1 MSTNTRSDQNTHL
14 NAELA
19 GLVAKHIAVAA
30 TLTST
35 SGTPF
40 EVRQEDVCGESM
52 LVYANRP
59 RSLGEILAGAT
70 QYGDRDCFIFD
81 DGTRLSFVDVVRLCR
96 RVAAGLA
103 DRGIGRGDRV
113 AVCAPNRLEWLL
125 TFWAATSMGAV
136 VVAMNGWWT
145 GTEMLNALELTEP
158 ALLIGDQTRVE
169 RLTSMG
175 TPVHVPIIDM
185 DADFGSLYGTPA
197 AGDHGGEATAIDTPQ
212 IDEDE
217 PAMLLFTSGTTGR
230 PKAAA
235 LSHRNVIAFI
245 VSQNFVGA
253 RVMALTGRTAQG
265 PPPTRLAVFP
275 LFHVS
280 GMSATVACMLSGAT
294 TVWPLGRFDPGRV
307 IELTKQHGIRSWTGT
322 VTHVLRLLDHP
333 DIATLDPLTVAQIG
347 IGGSATT
354 PEIVRRTEAV
364 FPHLTGTFSTGYGS
378 TESGGLI
385 THASNAM
392 IRLAP
397 ECVGPVMPTM
407 EVRIVDDDGNDL
419 PDGEEGNICCRG
431 PLVMM
436 EYWRNP
442 EANAEVFMEGRWLKT
457 GDFGRM
463 DGGALFLASRRRD
476 LILRGG
482 ENVYPFEIE
491 NRLDEHPE
499 IEEAAVIG
507 IDHDSLGQEIGA
519 IVVVRE
525 PSTLTVDDVQRW
537 CAETLASYKVP
548 AHVDIRTTPL
558 PRNPTGKVMKHL
570 LADPSAETSASL
582 FVDE

>member
-1 MSTNTRSDQNTHL
+1 MSTGANTASPASTS
-14 NAELA
+14 ELSA
-19 GLVAKHIAVAA
+19 LVARFAEADA
-30 TLTST
+30 SLTRTPGS
-35 SGTPF
+35 PF
-40 EVRQEDVCGESM
+40 EVRGEDVRGEPM
-52 LVYANRP
+52 LVYANRA
-59 RSLGEILAGAT
+59 RSLGEILAAAAE
-70 QYGDRDCFIFD
+70 YGDRDCFIFD
-81 DGTRLSFVDVVRLCR
+81 DGTRLSFADVVRDTT

-103 DRGIGRGDRV
+103 ARGIGRGDRV
-113 AVCAPNRLEWLL
+113 AICAQNRLEWLL

-145 GTEMLNALELTEP
+145 GAEMANALEVSEP
-158 ALLIGDQTRVE
+158 SLLIGDRK
-169 RLTSMG
+169 RLDRL
-175 TPVHVPIIDM
+175 PAHVRSSLPIVDM
-185 DADFGSLYGTPA
+185 DDDFGAMYGTPQ
-197 AGDHGGEATAIDTPQ
+197 EATTE

-230 PKAAA
+230 PKAAV
-235 LSHRNVIAFI
+235 LSHRSVIAF
-245 VSQNFVGA
+245 VMSQDYIAG
-253 RVMALTGRTAQG
+253 RGMALAGRTAQG

-280 GMSATVACMLSGAT
+280 GMSTTVACMRGGAT

-307 IELTKQHGIRSWTGT
+307 IDLTKRHGIRSWGGT
-322 VTHVLRLLDHP
+322 VTHILRLLDHP
-333 DIATLDPLTVAQIG
+333 DIATLDPLSLAQIG

-354 PEIVRRTEAV
+354 PEMIRRTETV
-364 FPHLTGTFSTGYGS
+364 FPHLAGTFSTGYGS

-385 THASNAM
+385 SYASNAM
-392 IRLAP
+392 ITLVP
-397 ECVGPVMPTM
+397 ECVGPPLPTID
-407 EVRIVDDDGNDL
+407 VRIVDDDGAVL
-419 PDGEEGNICCRG
+419 PDGEEGNICCRS
-431 PLVMM
+431 PLVMTQ
-436 EYWRNP
+436 YWRNP
-442 EANAEVFMEGRWLKT
+442 EADAEVFGEHRWLKT

-463 DGGALFLASRRRD
+463 EGGALFLASRRRD

-491 NRLDEHPE
+491 NRLDEHPD

-507 IDHDSLGQEIGA
+507 IDDEILGQQIGA

-525 PSTLTVDDVQRW
+525 HSTLTADEVQRW

-548 AHVDIRTTPL
+548 AHVEIRTTPL

-570 LADPSAETSASL
+570 LAEHTAEPSASL

>member
-1 MSTNTRSDQNTHL
+1 MNANTNTHV

-19 GLVAKHIAVAA
+19 GLLAKYAEADAGLTA
-30 TLTST
+30 TGS
-35 SGTPF
+35 PF
-40 EVRQEDVCGESM
+40 EVRPEHVGGEAM

-59 RSLGEILAGAT
+59 RSLGEVLAAAT
-70 QYGDRDCFIFD
+70 KHGDRDCFIFD
-81 DGTRLSFVDVVRLCR
+81 DGTRLSFAEVVRDTR

-113 AVCAPNRLEWLL
+113 AICAPNRLEWLL

-145 GTEMLNALELTEP
+145 GTEMTNALELTEP
-158 ALLIGDQTRVE
+158 KLLIGDQKRIE
-169 RLTSMG
+169 RLPADIRMT
-175 TPVHVPIIDM
+175 TPTIDM
-185 DADFGSLYGTPA
+185 DEDFASLYAAPTTAEMPA
-197 AGDHGGEATAIDTPQ
+197 

-235 LSHRNVIAFI
+235 LSHRNVVAFVMSQDFIA
-245 VSQNFVGA
+245 A
-253 RVMALTGRTAQG
+253 RGMALAGRTAAG
-265 PPPTRLAVFP
+265 PPATRLAVFP

-307 IELTKQHGIRSWTGT
+307 IELTKQHGIRAWGGT
-322 VTHVLRLLDHP
+322 VTHILRLLDHP
-333 DIATLDPLTVAQIG
+333 DIATVDPQTLAQVG

-354 PEIVRRTEAV
+354 PEVIRRTEAA

-385 THASNAM
+385 SYASNAM
-392 IRLAP
+392 IRLVP
-397 ECVGPVMPTM
+397 ECVGPILPTI
-407 EVRIVDDDGNDL
+407 EVRIVDDDGNDVS
-419 PDGEEGNICCRG
+419 DGEEGNICCRS

-442 EANAEVFMEGRWLKT
+442 QANAEVFLDGRWLKT
-457 GDFGRM
+457 GDFGRLE
-463 DGGALFLASRRRD
+463 GGALFLASRRRD

-491 NRLDEHPE
+491 NRLDEHPD

-507 IDHDSLGQEIGA
+507 IDHDILGQEIAA

-525 PSTLTVDDVQRW
+525 GSTLTLEAVRGW
-537 CAETLASYKVP
+537 CAETLATYKVP
-548 AHVDIRTTPL
+548 VHIEIRTTPL

-570 LADPSAETSASL
+570 LADPSTETSASL

>member
-1 MSTNTRSDQNTHL
+1 MSAATNTHISTD
-14 NAELA
+14 LA
-19 GLVAKHIAVAA
+19 GLVARYTDVDARLTA
-30 TLTST
+30 TGS
-35 SGTPF
+35 PF
-40 EVRQEDVCGESM
+40 EVRREDVCGESM

-59 RSLGEILAGAT
+59 RSLGEILAAAT
-70 QYGDRDCFIFD
+70 HYGDHACFIFD
-81 DGTRLSFVDVVRLCR
+81 GGTQLSFTDVVRDTH

-113 AVCAPNRLEWLL
+113 AICAPNRLEWLL

-145 GTEMLNALELTEP
+145 GTEMMNALELTEP
-158 ALLIGDQTRVE
+158 KLLVGDRKRLE
-169 RLTSMG
+169 RLSPEARMT
-175 TPVHVPIIDM
+175 TQTIDM
-185 DADFGSLYGTPA
+185 DDDFATLYGTP
-197 AGDHGGEATAIDTPQ
+197 GSDEMPR

-235 LSHRNVIAFI
+235 LSHRNVVAFVMSQDFIA
-245 VSQNFVGA
+245 A
-253 RVMALTGRTAQG
+253 RGMALAGRTAAD

-280 GMSATVACMLSGAT
+280 GMSATVACMLNGAT

-307 IELTKQHGIRSWTGT
+307 IEMTKQHGIRTWGGT
-322 VTHVLRLLDHP
+322 VTHILRLLDHP
-333 DIATLDPLTVAQIG
+333 DIATVDPQTLAQVG

-354 PEIVRRTEAV
+354 PEVIRRTEAA

-385 THASNAM
+385 SYASNAM
-392 IRLAP
+392 IRLVP
-397 ECVGPVMPTM
+397 ECVGPVLPTI
-407 EVRIVDDDGNDL
+407 EVRIVDDAGNDL
-419 PDGEEGNICCRG
+419 PDGEEGNICCRS

-442 EANAEVFMEGRWLKT
+442 QANAEVFLDHRWLRT

-491 NRLDEHPE
+491 NRLDEHPD

-507 IDHDSLGQEIGA
+507 IDHDVLGQEIGA
-519 IVVVRE
+519 VVVVHE
-525 PSTLTVDDVQRW
+525 GSTLTVEAVQRW

-548 AHVDIRTTPL
+548 AHIEIRTTAL

-570 LADPSAETSASL
+570 LGEQSADASQSL

>member
-1 MSTNTRSDQNTHL
+1 VSADTNTHI

-19 GLVAKHIAVAA
+19 GLVARYTDVDA

-35 SGTPF
+35 GSPF
-40 EVRQEDVCGESM
+40 EVRREDVGGESM

-59 RSLGEILAGAT
+59 TSLGGILAAAT
-70 QYGDRDCFIFD
+70 RYGDRACFIFD
-81 DGTRLSFVDVVRLCR
+81 DGSQLSFTDVVRDAR

-113 AVCAPNRLEWLL
+113 AICAPNRLEWLL

-145 GTEMLNALELTEP
+145 GTEMMNALELTEP
-158 ALLIGDQTRVE
+158 KLLIADRKRLE
-169 RLTSMG
+169 RLAADTQ
-175 TPVHVPIIDM
+175 TPTIDM
-185 DADFGSLYGTPA
+185 DEDFVSLYGTA
-197 AGDHGGEATAIDTPQ
+197 STEEAMPT

-235 LSHRNVIAFI
+235 LSHRNVVAFVMSQDFIA
-245 VSQNFVGA
+245 A
-253 RVMALTGRTAQG
+253 RGMALAGRTAAG

-280 GMSATVACMLSGAT
+280 GMSATVACMLNGAT

-307 IELTKQHGIRSWTGT
+307 IELTKQHGIRSWGGT
-322 VTHVLRLLDHP
+322 VTHILRLLDHP
-333 DIATLDPLTVAQIG
+333 DIATVDPQTLAQVG

-354 PEIVRRTEAV
+354 PEVIRRTEAA

-385 THASNAM
+385 SYASNAM
-392 IRLAP
+392 IRLVP
-397 ECVGPVMPTM
+397 ECVGPVLPTI

-419 PDGEEGNICCRG
+419 PDGEEGNICCRS

-436 EYWRNP
+436 EYWRNRQ
-442 EANAEVFMEGRWLKT
+442 ANAEVFLDHRWLRT

-491 NRLDEHPE
+491 NRLDEHPD
-499 IEEAAVIG
+499 IEEVAVIG
-507 IDHDSLGQEIGA
+507 IDHDILGQEIGA
-519 IVVVRE
+519 VVVVRQG
-525 PSTLTVDDVQRW
+525 SMLTVEAVQRW

-548 AHVDIRTTPL
+548 AHVEIRTTAL

-570 LADPSAETSASL
+570 LGDQPAEASANL